1 MNNKVRRQDL
11 EKLLFLDIETVR
23 MSKELCINSKEYD
36 LYAWKLRDK
45 ETSLLPPPDEVIKH
59 YKLNAALYPEFNKI
73 VCITIGFIKD
83 SVLHLKS
90 LTGGQK
96 DIIEQF
102 YNILNST
109 GFTPCG
115 HNIIQFDMPTI
126 RLKAFESG
134 VNLELLSD
142 KYSDSQQKPWVLA
155 DNFMDT
161 MDITKGTYYHNLS
174 LDSMCFLAGID
185 SPKDSISGADVSKTY
200 YDVENGLQIIS
211 EYCKKDVKAVAELFC
226 ALQGKKSFLTDIVD
240 KTDDV
245 PRTEYSILEQLYHA
259 NELTQKIKEGLK
271 QQIFGGGKKPTKVD
285 KENFK
290 KIILANYQQKNDKV
304 AVKKQKEQEIN
315 EFIDK
320 L

>member
-1 MNNKVRRQDL
+1 
-11 EKLLFLDIETVR
+11 
-23 MSKELCINSKEYD
+23 
-36 LYAWKLRDK
+36 
-45 ETSLLPPPDEVIKH
+45 
-59 YKLNAALYPEFNKI
+59 
-73 VCITIGFIKD
+73 
-83 SVLHLKS
+83 
-90 LTGGQK
+90 
-96 DIIEQF
+96 
-102 YNILNST
+102 
-109 GFTPCG
+109 
-115 HNIIQFDMPTI
+115 
-126 RLKAFESG
+126 
-134 VNLELLSD
+134 
-142 KYSDSQQKPWVLA
+142 VLA